1 MKRKLVFLPAVHSK
15 EVVDDINLF
24 FNKGYEIED
33 ILNADD
39 GYYIILVLKGEE
51 KYFYKFD
58 KNIDLPKGVNGGNY
72 SLIEEKQNIKQDW
85 ADSNKKEDVIFN

>member
-1 MKRKLVFLPAVHSK
+1 MKRKLVFLPSVHSK

-58 KNIDLPKGVNGGNY
+58 KNIDLPKGVNSGNY
-72 SLIEEKQNIKQDW
+72 NLIEEKQNIKQDW
-85 ADSNKKEDVIFN
+85 TVTNTKEVKFI

>member
-51 KYFYKFD
+51 KYFYK
-58 KNIDLPKGVNGGNY
+58 NIDLPKGVNSGNY
-72 SLIEEKQNIKQDW
+72 NLIEEKQNIKQDW
-85 ADSNKKEDVIFN
+85 ANSNKKEDVIFN

>member
-1 MKRKLVFLPAVHSK
+1 MKRKLVFLPSVHSK

-58 KNIDLPKGVNGGNY
+58 KNIDLPGVNSGNY
-72 SLIEEKQNIKQDW
+72 NLIEEKQNIKQDCVN
-85 ADSNKKEDVIFN
+85 SNKKEDVIFN